1 MRRRKWLKSTE
12 THTPP
17 PPVKQILKIGSAF
30 LDLDQQFVLGISDPV
45 RVTVVKKTMND
56 DLGFLRGIHESCKSG

>member
-1 MRRRKWLKSTE
+1 MRSRKWLKSTE
-12 THTPP
+12 THPP
-17 PPVKQILKIGSAF
+17 PSHNTNIKIGSAF